1 LRPLAEEGKGSGGR
15 SLKLEVV
22 TPERIVLS
30 TEVDSLILPGV
41 LGYLGVLPGH
51 APLVTQLTPGVVF
64 YRFRGEEKRLAVSGG
79 LAEITGGKVLLL
91 ADTAEKAEEID
102 VERAKRA
109 KERAEQ
115 RLKERPPGVDIG
127 RAEAALK
134 RAIARLKAAGQLT

>member
-1 LRPLAEEGKGSGGR
+1 MAEEGKGSGGR

-64 YRFRGEEKRLAVSGG
+64 YRSRGEEKRLAVSGG
-79 LAEITGGKVLLL
+79 LAEITGEKVLLL